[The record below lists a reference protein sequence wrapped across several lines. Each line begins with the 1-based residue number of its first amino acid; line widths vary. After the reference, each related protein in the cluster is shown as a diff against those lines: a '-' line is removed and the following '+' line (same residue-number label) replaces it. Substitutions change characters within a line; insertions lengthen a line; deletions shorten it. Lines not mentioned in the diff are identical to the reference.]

1 VTQPPR
7 APRPIR
13 PPPSARTVAAEV
25 LARVAAD
32 GAFAAAVLDA
42 ELARSAQLEPRDRA
56 LATEIV
62 YGALRV
68 APWLEGH
75 IAKHTPRGI
84 AKLDGAT
91 RSHLVVAAYQLFF
104 LARVPAFAAVD
115 AAVDGVR
122 FARGEKLAGFTN
134 AVLRKVA
141 REAESGDDAARAA
154 RHHDAIVSSAPK
166 WLETAL
172 VRALGQDDATRFL
185 ESTLEPPP
193 VSLRVNDASARD
205 VWVERLRA
213 ESSAASVEP
222 GRVSPHAILV
232 RGGGNPQSLAGV
244 GEKAWA
250 VQEEGSQLVALAVG
264 ARAGDRILDACAGRG
279 NKAAILAR
287 AVGAAGAVDAADLHP
302 QKLTRL
308 VTEMARAGEKP
319 RATHAVD
326 WTVGDG
332 GIEELYDRVLVDAP
346 CSGVGTLR
354 RRPEILARR
363 KDGDLGSIAKTQLA
377 IATRAVDRVRPGG
390 RFIYAVCSVLRE
402 EAEDVVGALLEAR
415 SDLRPVPF
423 DSDPARAI
431 AGDATSLRLL
441 PNREGTDGYFVA
453 SFVRSG

>member
-1 VTQPPR
+1 VTPPPR
-7 APRPIR
+7 GPRPVR

-25 LARVAAD
+25 LTRVAAD

-42 ELARSAQLEPRDRA
+42 ELARSTQLEPRDRA

-68 APWLEGH
+68 APWLEAH

-84 AKLDGAT
+84 TKLDGAT
-91 RSHLVVAAYQLFF
+91 RSHLLVAAYQLFF

-141 REAESGDDAARAA
+141 RESEAGDDAARAA
-154 RHHDAIVSSAPK
+154 RHHEAVVSSAPA
-166 WLETAL
+166 WLEAAL
-172 VRALGQDDATRFL
+172 VRALGEDDAARFL

-193 VSLRVNDASARD
+193 VALRVNDANARD
-205 VWVERLRA
+205 GWVERLRA
-213 ESSAASVEP
+213 ETSATSIEP
-222 GRVSPHAILV
+222 GKVSPHAILV
-232 RGGGNPQSLAGV
+232 RGGGNPQSLSGAH
-244 GEKAWA
+244 EKAWA
-250 VQEEGSQLVALAVG
+250 VQEEGSQLVALSVG
-264 ARAGDRILDACAGRG
+264 ARAGDQILDACAGRG

-287 AVGAAGAVDAADLHP
+287 AVGATGAVDAADLHP

-308 VTEMARAGEKP
+308 MTEMARAGEKP
-319 RATHAVD
+319 RATFAVD
-326 WTVGDG
+326 WTIGDG
-332 GIEELYDRVLVDAP
+332 GIEDLYDRVLVDAP

-363 KDGDLGSIAKTQLA
+363 SGGDLGSVATTQLA
-377 IATRAVDRVRPGG
+377 IATRAADRVKPGG
-390 RFIYAVCSVLRE
+390 RLVYAVCSVLRE
-402 EAEDVVGALLEAR
+402 EAEDVVEALLTSR
-415 SDLRPVPF
+415 PDLRAARF
-423 DSDPARAI
+423 DSDVARAI
-431 AGDATSLRLL
+431 SGEASSLRVL

-453 SFVRSG
+453 SFVRSP